1 MILFYYD
8 FRTTYFYNLLQFVI
22 FIFER
27 NHIFYL
33 SQETSIL
40 PFTLKENIAFGSV
53 DPYYDW
59 SNLQN
64 SELMASILKNH
75 SLDGK
80 LLDQGSNLSG
90 GEKQRVMLARLLI
103 EDYDVVILDEV
114 TSNIDK
120 KSQDIILNTVLE
132 RMKNKIV
139 FIISHDLTVKEF
151 CNKEIKITL

>member
-1 MILFYYD
+1 
-8 FRTTYFYNLLQFVI
+8 
-22 FIFER
+22 
-27 NHIFYL
+27 
-33 SQETSIL
+33 
-40 PFTLKENIAFGSV
+40 
-53 DPYYDW
+53 
-59 SNLQN
+59 
-64 SELMASILKNH
+64 
-75 SLDGK
+75 
-80 LLDQGSNLSG
+80 
-90 GEKQRVMLARLLI
+90 MLARLLI